1 MNEEIME
8 EYQKHLRGKYR
19 NRNTR
24 GNNYK
29 FAGLFLGW
37 VEKEKGKTCCQL
49 TPRDTK
55 DYKAFCLETYM
66 VNGNVARLNGINN
79 FVDDFLKRPELRV
92 TAPRAVQV
100 NKQILSEKELEQYM
114 KSAETPMEK
123 LIVTYQVDAFLRPN
137 EFGKLRISLHD
148 IENQIVYMDDTKT
161 GNNSVIFT
169 PNMDEAYNGYLRA
182 RVEPKD
188 PEHSDHLII
197 IDKGSHYGKPISENR
212 ADYIWRHTKKI
223 AAKAGFKRSVY
234 PYLIK
239 PSAITDGFNRKVN
252 PKILQRQA
260 RHSRIETT
268 LRYDHTS
275 DEMAKEYFNK
285 AQRHLNTDSLKPE
298 DKAKVWM
305 DKLLAN
311 EIDLKTFKTGIDVLL
326 PKKHR
331 GDDIGY
337 V

>member
-1 MNEEIME
+1 ME
-8 EYQKHLRGKYR
+8 EYQKYLRGKYR

-24 GNNYK
+24 NNNHKY
-29 FAGLFLGW
+29 ANLFLKW
-37 VEKEKGKTCCQL
+37 VGEEKGKTCYQL
-49 TPRDTK
+49 TSQDTK
-55 DYKAFCLETYM
+55 DYKAFCLENYK

-100 NKQILSEKELEQYM
+100 NKQILSEKELKRYM
-114 KSAETPMEK
+114 NSAETPLEK
-123 LIVTYQVDAFLRPN
+123 LIVTYQVDAFLRPS
-137 EFGKLRISLHD
+137 EFSKLRISLHD
-148 IENQIVYMDDTKT
+148 IENQIVYLDDTKT

-169 PNMDEAYNGYLRA
+169 PNMAEMYKRYLDV
-182 RVEPKD
+182 RVQPKD
-188 PEHSDHLII
+188 LEHNDHLII

-212 ADYIWRHTKKI
+212 ADYIWSHTKKI
-223 AAKAGFKRSVY
+223 AARAGFERSVY

-239 PSAITDGFNRKVN
+239 PSAITDGFNKKVN

-285 AQRHLNTDSLKPE
+285 AQRNLNTDSLKPE

-305 DKLLAN
+305 DKLLAD

-326 PKKHR
+326 PKKHK
-331 GDDIGY
+331 GDEIGY